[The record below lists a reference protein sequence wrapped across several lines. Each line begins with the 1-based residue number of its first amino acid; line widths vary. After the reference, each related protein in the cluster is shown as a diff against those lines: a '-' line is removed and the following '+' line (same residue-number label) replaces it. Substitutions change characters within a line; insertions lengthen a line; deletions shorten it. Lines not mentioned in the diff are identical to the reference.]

1 MQVIC
6 IYENRFLRRLKNN
19 KIEYGE
25 EFAKLVLKDKN
36 LTRKTVFVMAN
47 LLSINKVVLASNG
60 IGAIDKAGSMLLSIC
75 KRFGYWIALI
85 MCVVEI
91 IKSLMQND
99 TKSISKIVV
108 KYVIAYASF
117 YFLPWIFTLIEECFK

>member
-19 KIEYGE
+19 KIEYEE
-25 EFAKLVLKDKN
+25 EFAKFVLKDKN

-47 LLSINKVVLASNG
+47 LLSVDKVVLASNV
-60 IGAIDKAGSMLLSIC
+60 GAIDKAGSMLFSIC
-75 KRFGYWIALI
+75 KNFGYWVALI
-85 MCVVEI
+85 MCIIEI

-117 YFLPWIFTLIEECFK
+117 YFLPWIFTLIEECFR